1 MLAIG
6 AALLL
11 RLSYEDLR
19 RRRLPN
25 RLVAAYACS
34 APLALLASGAPAAQ
48 WQQQGLVAAAS
59 FMVMLIF
66 FVLRGVGGGDVKLG
80 TAVLAWTQSGDL
92 MRVLLAISLTGVVV
106 ALLGLLVG
114 APCLRRM
121 FGKGW
126 LRRVR
131 RALLVQRGVP
141 YGVALATGGLFA
153 LPAYLS

>member
-1 MLAIG
+1 M
-6 AALLL
+6 L

-48 WQQQGLVAAAS
+48 WLQHGLVATAG
-59 FMVMLIF
+59 FIVMLILF
-66 FVLRGVGGGDVKLG
+66 ALRGMGGGDVKLG
-80 TAVLAWTQSGDL
+80 TAVLAWTQAGDL
-92 MRVLLAISLTGVVV
+92 TRVLLTISLTGVAV

-121 FGKGW
+121 FARGW
-126 LRRVR
+126 PRQLR